1 MESGQQG
8 DNQKPSQRVVRGRGA
23 SRRME
28 APAGVTIAASGLV
41 QTPGGSG
48 TEPRCGDQ
56 AGAGGGRGRVVRGR
70 GAVRRMEART
80 HNTGG
85 EAGRRS
91 PTPTSVNRCG
101 DGGGAAGGGDNGSGG
116 ARRVRGRGSVRRMGR
131 DDDGR
136 VVRGRGAVRQM
147 EARTQTAANSSS
159 NRPVAQGRTVR
170 GRGAD
175 RRMEATAGSTPAAGP
190 AVSRAPA
197 GSPAASSAQSRAGSG
212 SVAAAG
218 STVGDATRNDVDDGD
233 AEVDAL
239 IPRLQATNL
248 TPKAKH
254 QPSPNH
260 GGGRGSPVAAAAP
273 PSVPSRGAAGGRTAG
288 AYVPPHLKTR
298 TGNNGRG
305 QARGSPA
312 GGRTPPPPLPGAR
325 RRPRS
330 TAHLLEIGNIPAGM
344 QPHHVHSIIQ
354 LQTGFQD
361 EDFTVQVVSR
371 GVMLAC
377 FTGEA
382 AATQALAKFRHRAI
396 KLRLVSSATV
406 AGVSSLPRPVKP
418 KRDVTVARRLIGRAL
433 GVRTTAPSTRSS
445 RETAGQSQRSA
456 PAAATPPARKVRGRG
471 ATRRGGASGSRTRGW
486 DDDSW

>member
-28 APAGVTIAASGLV
+28 APAGDVIAASSLV

-159 NRPVAQGRTVR
+159 NHPVAQGRTVR
-170 GRGAD
+170 GRGAV

-190 AVSRAPA
+190 AVSRYVCVVVRPCPYTSNESAWLLDQCARWKPSCFERAEQGGFRQCSSGRVHCGRRNAQRRRRWRCRGGCANSTPA
-197 GSPAASSAQSRAGSG
+197 G
-212 SVAAAG
+212 
-218 STVGDATRNDVDDGD
+218 DKFD
-233 AEVDAL
+233 
-239 IPRLQATNL
+239 
-248 TPKAKH
+248 
-254 QPSPNH
+254 
-260 GGGRGSPVAAAAP
+260 
-273 PSVPSRGAAGGRTAG
+273 
-288 AYVPPHLKTR
+288 
-298 TGNNGRG
+298 
-305 QARGSPA
+305 
-312 GGRTPPPPLPGAR
+312 
-325 RRPRS
+325 
-330 TAHLLEIGNIPAGM
+330 
-344 QPHHVHSIIQ
+344 
-354 LQTGFQD
+354 
-361 EDFTVQVVSR
+361 
-371 GVMLAC
+371 
-377 FTGEA
+377 
-382 AATQALAKFRHRAI
+382 TQ
-396 KLRLVSSATV
+396 
-406 AGVSSLPRPVKP
+406 G
-418 KRDVTVARRLIGRAL
+418 
-433 GVRTTAPSTRSS
+433 
-445 RETAGQSQRSA
+445 
-456 PAAATPPARKVRGRG
+456 
-471 ATRRGGASGSRTRGW
+471 
-486 DDDSW
+486 